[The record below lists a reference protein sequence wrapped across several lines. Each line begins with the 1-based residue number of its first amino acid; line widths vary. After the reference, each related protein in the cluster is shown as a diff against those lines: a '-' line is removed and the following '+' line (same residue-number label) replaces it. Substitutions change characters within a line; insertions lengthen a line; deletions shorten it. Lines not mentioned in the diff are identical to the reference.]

1 MISTLLQLDTLNVVK
16 LTLLVQII
24 DFKLGHEVILIV
36 CKSPRLLR
44 FNSVIL
50 SQESIV
56 TVFNRLQPEKSNLSK
71 NG

>member
-44 FNSVIL
+44 FHSVI
-50 SQESIV
+50 
-56 TVFNRLQPEKSNLSK
+56 
-71 NG
+71 